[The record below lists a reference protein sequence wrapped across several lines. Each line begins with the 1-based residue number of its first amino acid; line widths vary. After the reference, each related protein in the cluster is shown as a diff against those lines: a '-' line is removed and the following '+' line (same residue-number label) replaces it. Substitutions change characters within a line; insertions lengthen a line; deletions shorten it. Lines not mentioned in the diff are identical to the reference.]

1 MKIVYFLNEFP
12 TLSQSFILNEVVGL
26 ENRGHNVTVIAR
38 NNPGESIQHDEL
50 ADLEADIYYIDSP
63 SYIDLREIS
72 SLKVLSRDFS
82 AILRNNSSIKYKLAQ
97 AYYAKRLL
105 DIIERENL
113 EPELLFTHFAT
124 EFSYSV
130 EAASSYIGIPWGIE
144 VHAYDIFRQD
154 NVNRARHLL
163 QYPDRIITVS
173 EYNKRYIEEELGI
186 PQPTNVVPVSVH
198 PEKFQPGK
206 YKGVDNRILTVA
218 RLVEKKGIKYGI
230 EAVEKLRKDYGDI
243 EYHIVGKGP
252 LRERLEEKVKE
263 KGLQDDVKFLGH
275 ISDERLI
282 REYDEASV
290 FLLPCVIAENGDRDA
305 MPMVLKEAMSM
316 KTPCVSTD
324 VSAIPELI
332 QDGETGFIVDSRDAD
347 GLAEATTYL
356 LGDSEKRESFGKDS
370 RKRIEKHFS
379 LEENVRELEAIFQK
393 TVQ

>member
-113 EPELLFTHFAT
+113 EPELLFTHFAN

-130 EAASSYIGIPWGIE
+130 EAASSYIGIPWSIE

-206 YKGVDNRILTVA
+206 YQGVDNRILTVA

-282 REYDEASV
+282 QEYDEASV

-324 VSAIPELI
+324 VSAVPELI
-332 QDGETGFIVDSRDAD
+332 ENGETGLIVESRDAD
-347 GLAEATTYL
+347 GLAKATTDL
-356 LGDSEKRESFGKDS
+356 LEDSEKRESFGKNS
-370 RKRIEKHFS
+370 RERIEKHFS
-379 LEENVRELEAIFQK
+379 LNKKIGNLEDIFQK